1 MYASTKQ
8 ILSTAFI
15 LLTILFGLSSILA
28 SQTNAAPISAGP
40 PIYIQPETLHQNV
53 IRRMIIKFNPRLPD
67 YERETIV
74 AAIIE
79 ESAATDFDPLLIASI
94 IAAESS
100 FRPGAVSPCEARGL
114 MQVTDCVSQI
124 MKISDPYDIR
134 QNIYAGTRYLQDL
147 YRQFQQFDLLLAAY
161 NAGPTRVA
169 RLGRVPQITETVNY
183 IQRVSTF
190 YQSIRNELLVTI
202 DELIGKPVFDP
213 ILLSLEYP
221 HRPAIITDTNDN
233 GLPSLM
239 YSIAQDWCEPGRS
252 IKYLYCV

>member
-8 ILSTAFI
+8 ISITAFI
-15 LLTILFGLSSILA
+15 LLTILFGLSLMSA
-28 SQTNAAPISAGP
+28 SQANAAPISAEP
-40 PIYIQPETLHQNV
+40 PIYIQPETLHQNT
-53 IRRMIIKFNPRLPD
+53 IRQMIIKFNPRLPD
-67 YERETIV
+67 LERETII

-124 MKISDPYDIR
+124 MKIADPYDIR

-147 YRQFQQFDLLLAAY
+147 YRQFQQFELLLAAY

-183 IQRVSTF
+183 IQRVNDF
-190 YQSIRNELLVTI
+190 YQSIRTELLTTI
-202 DELIGKPVFDP
+202 DGLIGKPVFDP
-213 ILLSLEYP
+213 ISHSLDYS
-221 HRPAIITDTNDN
+221 HRPAIAADTNGN
-233 GLPSLM
+233 GLPFLM
-239 YSIAQDWCEPGRS
+239 FSVAQDWCEPGRS
-252 IKYLYCV
+252 INYLCFV